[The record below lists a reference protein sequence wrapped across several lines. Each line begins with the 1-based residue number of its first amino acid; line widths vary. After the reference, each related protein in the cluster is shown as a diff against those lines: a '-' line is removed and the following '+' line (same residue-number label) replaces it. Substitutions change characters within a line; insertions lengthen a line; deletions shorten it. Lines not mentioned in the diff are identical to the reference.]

1 PPVLALYYALFA
13 SQVSRQHQLACDAR
27 TPRGLFVHLFASR
40 WDAMKMTSAFPQS
53 LVHIVIDAY
62 TAALFVFALIGAIA
76 LRRDDL
82 GLLIILTVAYFLLI
96 SAGGESESRFR
107 VPVMPQYVI
116 AAAVGVDA
124 VRRAAA
130 RQPR

>member
-1 PPVLALYYALFA
+1 
-13 SQVSRQHQLACDAR
+13 
-27 TPRGLFVHLFASR
+27 
-40 WDAMKMTSAFPQS
+40 MISAFHES